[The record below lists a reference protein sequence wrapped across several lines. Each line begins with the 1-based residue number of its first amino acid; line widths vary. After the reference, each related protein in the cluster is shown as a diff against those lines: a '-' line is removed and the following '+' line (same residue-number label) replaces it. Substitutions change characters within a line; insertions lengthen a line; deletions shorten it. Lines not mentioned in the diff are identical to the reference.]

1 MEAAKAQNWAVEP
14 QGGKKIVEVCNNNT
28 FPLYRPKSQLPKNTL

>member
-14 QGGKKIVEVCNNNT
+14 QGKKSNVKGKGKVVPVLN
-28 FPLYRPKSQLPKNTL
+28 